1 MAAAK
6 GFRTIKITFKGSPVS
21 VYASKRIADAL
32 AHIEKDMAVFEG
44 VKLHQVL
51 EAVYNQGVKDG
62 RAEVFST
69 LDKNFAEAKK
79 VLPHRRPGRPRTR
92 RAA

>member
-1 MAAAK
+1 MATR
-6 GFRTIKITFKGSPVS
+6 GFRTIKITFKGSQVS

-32 AHIEKDMAVFEG
+32 SEIEKDMLVFHG

-62 RAEVFST
+62 RAEVFS
-69 LDKNFAEAKK
+69 LMDRGVADAKK
-79 VLPHRRPGRPRTR
+79 VLPHRRPGRPRR

>member
-6 GFRTIKITFKGSPVS
+6 GFRTIKITFKGSPIS
-21 VYASKRIADAL
+21 VYASKKTADAL
-32 AHIEKDMAVFEG
+32 TEIEKQVAVFHG

-51 EAVYNQGVKDG
+51 EAVYLQGKKDG
-62 RAEVFST
+62 AAETFT
-69 LDKNFAEAKK
+69 ALDKGLADAKK
-79 VLPHRRPGRPRTR
+79 VIPHKRPGRPRK

>member
-1 MAAAK
+1 MTAK

-32 AHIEKDMAVFEG
+32 AEIEKEVTVFHG

-51 EAVYNQGVKDG
+51 EAVYIQGKKDG
-62 RAEVFST
+62 AAETFAA
-69 LDKNFAEAKK
+69 LDRGLADAKK
-79 VLPHRRPGRPRTR
+79 IIPHKRPGRPRKR
-92 RAA
+92 VA